1 MPSETFEKLD
11 SKKKARILQSA
22 LDCFSQ
28 HGYTKTSMDMIA
40 EKAEIAKGALYRY
53 FEGKKD
59 LYLMLVDNLVNEI
72 DQYVQKFLEEH
83 RNHDAFSTL
92 RDHLVSIYTLEGRFA
107 VHNNVL
113 CNVLYQEHLDF
124 KGEVLAKFGRLSTYY
139 TRLVLQRGIA
149 RGEIREDID
158 LDAAAFMI
166 DSVMDRFHDGVLMEF
181 MDHGFGLF
189 RQPQEIINRKASQMV
204 KAFRQAFGKPEAA
217 VSSVHNVA

>member
-11 SKKKARILQSA
+11 SQKKERIVQCA
-22 LDCFSQ
+22 LDCFAQ
-28 HGYTKTSMDMIA
+28 NGYTKCSMDMIA
-40 EKAEIAKGALYRY
+40 DKAGIAKGALYRY
-53 FEGKKD
+53 FDGKKD
-59 LYLMLVDNLVNEI
+59 LYLMLVGNLVNEI

-83 RNHDAFSTL
+83 RNQDAFTTL

-107 VHNNVL
+107 MHNNVL
-113 CNVLYQEHLDF
+113 CNILYQEHLEF

-181 MDHGFGLF
+181 MDHGFGLY
-189 RQPQEIINRKASQMV
+189 RQPQEIINRKALQIV
-204 KAFRQAFGKPEAA
+204 NAFRQAFGRQAA
-217 VSSVHNVA
+217 GVGSVHNVA